1 METLPTERVLIT
13 PRSRAESVASKK
25 SGPNSRNKISQDPA
39 PLLKTISKDE
49 LDTRNELL
57 QTAVRD
63 AVRKARNKP
72 VSKRPKRQ

>member
-1 METLPTERVLIT
+1 MIT
-13 PRSRAESVASKK
+13 PRSRSESVASKK
-25 SGPNSRNKISQDPA
+25 SGVYNRNKISQINPE
-39 PLLKTISKDE
+39 PLKKTLSKDE

-63 AVRKARNKP
+63 AVRKARNKT